1 MIYVPFYSNNNDVVF
16 RTFEDRRMIIVSN
29 GSMQSGKCVCLHQIT
44 TAEKELQE
52 KEHESG
58 SIAVTSQGHFCESSA
73 VQYLS
78 QSELVSQVPAGTAL
92 RPARDEFS

>member
-29 GSMQSGKCVCLHQIT
+29 GSMQSGKCVCLHQIP

-52 KEHESG
+52 ETTRAAASQLPRKG
-58 SIAVTSQGHFCESSA
+58 VAVK
-73 VQYLS
+73 
-78 QSELVSQVPAGTAL
+78 AL
-92 RPARDEFS
+92 LRNT